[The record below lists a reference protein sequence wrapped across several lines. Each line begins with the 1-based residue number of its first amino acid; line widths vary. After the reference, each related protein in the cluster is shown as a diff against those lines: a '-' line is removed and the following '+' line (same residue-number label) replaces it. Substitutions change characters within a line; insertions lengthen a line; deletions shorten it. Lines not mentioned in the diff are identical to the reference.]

1 MGKDFGGYAFPLHG
15 IDGLISEGMNER
27 DYFAA
32 QAITNPELC
41 SGTAKEYE
49 LRAWFGERGGIRRE
63 EIAAAQ
69 AYAIA
74 DAMLVARQR

>member
-1 MGKDFGGYAFPLHG
+1 MAKDLGGYAFPLHG
-15 IDGLISEGMNER
+15 IDGVISEGMNER

-32 QAITNPELC
+32 RAITNPELC
-41 SGTAKEYE
+41 TGKAPDYE
-49 LRAWFGERGGIRRE
+49 LLAWFGERGGIRRE

>member
-1 MGKDFGGYAFPLHG
+1 MGKDQGNWAFPLHG
-15 IDGLISEGMNER
+15 IDGVISEGMTER

-32 QAITNPELC
+32 RVITNPVLC
-41 SGTAKEYE
+41 SGIAKEYE
-49 LRAWFGERGGIRRE
+49 LRAWFGERGGITRE